1 MNESFYSVI
10 IFLSARISSLIGL
23 KQANSDLKLL
33 AAIGGANDEL
43 AQAFSQLSRSS
54 STRLVFANNVK
65 ALVELHSLDGIDIDY
80 EFPSADDRDNFVLL
94 LQDLREA
101 FRGSNHILSI
111 AVAPDKW
118 RAQAFYDIPKI
129 SATVDFINLMT
140 YDFHGSWSEAVGHH
154 AQMYPLHTDSSYMK
168 ELNCAASVTFWLSNG
183 APPEKLILGIPTY
196 GNTFVLSDSK
206 IHKIG
211 SPVNVT
217 ETKQTRGNMGYNEY
231 CSSSGW
237 KQNFDRNHRVYY
249 AVNGFSWFG
258 FNGVGPVITKAKFIK
273 KYDLGGAMI
282 WSIDTDDYGN
292 VCGQGRFPLISSVS
306 AELNKE

>member
-1 MNESFYSVI
+1 MKF
-10 IFLSARISSLIGL
+10 
-23 KQANSDLKLL
+23 L

-54 STRLVFANNVK
+54 STRSTFANNVK
-65 ALVELHSLDGIDIDY
+65 ALIELHSLDGIDIDY
-80 EFPSADDRDNFVLL
+80 EYPSADDKNYFVLL

-101 FRGSNHILSI
+101 FRGSDYILSI

-118 RAQAFYDIPKI
+118 RAEVFYDIPKI
-129 SATVDFINLMT
+129 AATVDFINLMT
-140 YDFHGSWSEAVGHH
+140 YDFHGLWSETVGHH

-183 APPEKLILGIPTY
+183 APLGAPSEKLILGIPTY

-206 IHKIG
+206 FHKIG
-211 SPVNVT
+211 SSVNVT
-217 ETKQTRGNMGYNEY
+217 ETKKTRGNMGYNEY
-231 CSSSGW
+231 CATPGW
-237 KQNFDRNHRVYY
+237 KKNFDRNHRVYY
-249 AVNGFSWFG
+249 SVNGLSWFG
-258 FNGVGPVITKAKFIK
+258 FDGVGQVITKAKFIK
-273 KYDLGGAMI
+273 KYNMGGAMI

-292 VCGQGRFPLISSVS
+292 VCGQGRFPLISSVA